1 MQPLWPEHEAWLI
14 DYQMYLNRCKEP
26 STVKMYLAEVRH
38 FLGWLEGKNK
48 NLPQL
53 SQGDIISFRDEMVGR
68 GRKIATI
75 NKWTSVINSFQKWA
89 IVNQI
94 VEGNLAGQLRFLE
107 YRKDQPRWL
116 SREEEQQLLEV
127 ASLERNPN
135 KKSRNEALIYTML
148 YAGLRIEEVSLLEY
162 RSLEH
167 GDLVIYE
174 EQVEKRRLPITDKL
188 QVKLLEWMKY
198 RSQSPKKFHQ
208 NSPFLFVTERSGNM
222 QPRSIQYVVEGYS
235 EKTGF
240 SITCQMLRHTFCRRL
255 VEQKIP
261 LEQVKKW
268 AGHKTIQS
276 TMRYLGE

>member
-1 MQPLWPEHEAWLI
+1 MQPLWPEHEAWLT
-14 DYQMYLNRCKEP
+14 DYQVYINQCKEP

-38 FLGWLEGKNK
+38 FLGWLEGMNK
-48 NLPQL
+48 KLPQL

-75 NKWTSVINSFQKWA
+75 NKWSSVINSFHKWA

-94 VEGNLAGQLRFLE
+94 VKGNPTGQLRFLE
-107 YRKDQPRWL
+107 YRRDHPRWL
-116 SREEEQQLLEV
+116 SNEEEQQLLEV
-127 ASLERNPN
+127 ASLERNPG
-135 KKSRNEALIYTML
+135 KKSRNEALIYIML
-148 YAGLRIEEVSLLEY
+148 YAGLRVEEVSLLEY

-174 EQVEKRRLPITDKL
+174 EHVEKRRLPITDKL

-198 RSQSPKKFHQ
+198 RSQSPKKFHR
-208 NSPFLFVTERSGNM
+208 NSPYLFVTERSGNM

-235 EKTGF
+235 EKMGF

-261 LEQVKKW
+261 LEQIKKW

-276 TMRYLGE
+276 TMRYLV